1 MDELIKELLALLPL
15 LWWPFCRY
23 MAGFSFAPLLGEAMV
38 PVRARIGLS
47 LVLSVITLPIMQK
60 SQITVD
66 PFSMYWIVCTLA
78 QVVIGL
84 IFGMAFQLVMTI
96 LSILGFLISSQMGLS
111 MAVMN
116 DPMSGSSSD
125 VISTLLYLLG
135 ALLFFAMDGH
145 LVLVQI
151 IYGSFK
157 LWPVN
162 EGINFVSLRMLAQS
176 FSWVFAAALLLAI
189 PSIFSTFIVQ
199 LGLGLLNRV
208 APALN
213 LFSLGFP
220 LITLFGLFT
229 LSMISRFI
237 PGHYSQLS
245 EKILQ
250 MIEQMLAGGMHG

>member
-1 MDELIKELLALLPL
+1 MDSLIKELLAILPL

-23 MAGFSFAPLLGEAMV
+23 MAGFSFAPLIGEAMV
-38 PVRARIGLS
+38 PVRARISLS

-60 SQITVD
+60 TQISID
-66 PFSMYWIVCTLA
+66 PFSMHWIVATFA
-78 QVVIGL
+78 QVIIGL
-84 IFGMAFQLVMTI
+84 ICGMAFQLVMTI

-145 LVLVQI
+145 LVIVQV
-151 IYGSFK
+151 IYSSFK
-157 LWPVN
+157 LWPVAD
-162 EGINFVSLRMLAQS
+162 GINFVSLKMLAQS
-176 FSWVFAAALLLAI
+176 LSWVFAAALLLAI

-229 LSMISRFI
+229 LGLISRFI

-250 MIEQMLAGGMHG
+250 MIEQMLHGGVHG